1 MIEESGKVVE
11 VNEQGVWVE
20 TMRQSAC
27 ASCAARNGCGQKLL
41 VQAGQEKRFIFRVNN
56 PTSLDV
62 KADDSVLLGIEEGAF
77 IKATVFMYLLP
88 LLALFLGAVIGD
100 FVWGDELVVI
110 ASAFISLIAG
120 FVFVRFSS
128 SAFFSSCQYQPTL
141 IKVI

>member
-11 VNEQGVWVE
+11 VDEHGVWVE

-41 VQAGQEKRFIFRVNN
+41 VQAGQEKRFIFLVNN
-56 PTSLDV
+56 PTSLKV
-62 KADDSVLLGIEEGAF
+62 QADDQVLLGIEEGAF

-88 LLALFLGAVIGD
+88 LIALFLGAVIGD
-100 FVWGDELVVI
+100 FIWGDELLVI
-110 ASAFISLIAG
+110 ASAFFSLVAG
-120 FVFVRFSS
+120 FMFVRFSS
-128 SAFFSSCQYQPTL
+128 STFFRSCQYQPTL